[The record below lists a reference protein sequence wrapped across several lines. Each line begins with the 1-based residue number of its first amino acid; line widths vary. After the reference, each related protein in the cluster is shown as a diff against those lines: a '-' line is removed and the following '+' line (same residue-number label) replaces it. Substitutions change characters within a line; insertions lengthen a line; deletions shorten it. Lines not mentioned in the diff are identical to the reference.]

1 MTETTRDPQPLAVLV
16 VEDAEAVAE
25 LIEIWLTDVSAEL
38 GPMRVVRATRLA
50 GALERLAGG
59 DIDAVLLDL
68 SLPDSQGVAT
78 VSAVVGHSPHVPVV
92 VLTGNRDPGIA
103 IDSVRAGA
111 EDYLPKEQMS
121 ADYLRRTLVQAAER
135 HKRKTGPRTR
145 PRPISWLQQELVDL
159 RGLVEVAGRA
169 AHRGAKRATL
179 REEHPEAFRRL
190 VRRWGALVV
199 SWVDGGATPALEAEL
214 LDIAGSLVEHWG
226 GPADALALHGAAL
239 RSWVDGDGLRRIAE
253 RGGASRLPLVSLI
266 AQLAADYRTSAWTAR
281 SPRRRRATG
290 TVRVTH

>member
-1 MTETTRDPQPLAVLV
+1 MNGTTRDPQPLAVLV

-25 LIEIWLTDVSAEL
+25 LIEIWLTDTSADL
-38 GPMRVVRATRLA
+38 GPMSVVRATRLA
-50 GALERLAGG
+50 SALERLGGG

-78 VSAVVGHSPHVPVV
+78 VTAVVGHSPHVPVV
-92 VLTGNRDPGIA
+92 VLTGNRDPGVA

-111 EDYLPKEQMS
+111 EDYMPKEQMS
-121 ADYLRRTLVQAAER
+121 AEYLRRTVAQAVER

-145 PRPISWLQQELVDL
+145 PRPVSWLQQELADL
-159 RGLVEVAGRA
+159 RSLVEVAGRA
-169 AHRGAKRATL
+169 ADRGARPGRL
-179 REEHPEAFRRL
+179 REEHPEAFRPL

-199 SWVDGGATPALEAEL
+199 SWVDVGASPALEAEL
-214 LDIAGSLVEHWG
+214 LDIAHSLQEHWG

-253 RGGASRLPLVSLI
+253 RGGTSRLPLVSLI

-281 SPRRRRATG
+281 TPRRRRATG
-290 TVRVTH
+290 TVRFTH